1 MKMQWPR
8 RTWRRIM
15 QDRAL
20 NNWNHHFEGVTWKTI
35 RFEIIPLDPFHI
47 KLYIYIYSAI
57 AEQFLKE
64 LNIEKQISLQILQLS
79 FSLERY
85 YYKISPLKSSI
96 EIFYIKKKKKERREK
111 GGSLL
116 NHLKLNCNVEEER
129 AYKRA

>member
-1 MKMQWPR
+1 MQWPR
-8 RTWRRIM
+8 RTWRRII

-35 RFEIIPLDPFHI
+35 RFEIIPLYPFHI
-47 KLYIYIYSAI
+47 KLYIYIYRAI

-64 LNIEKQISLQILQLS
+64 LNIEKQISLQILQRQLS

-96 EIFYIKKKKKERREK
+96 EIFYIKKKKREK
-111 GGSLL
+111 REGRFF
-116 NHLKLNCNVEEER
+116 VEPSEIEL
-129 AYKRA
+129 